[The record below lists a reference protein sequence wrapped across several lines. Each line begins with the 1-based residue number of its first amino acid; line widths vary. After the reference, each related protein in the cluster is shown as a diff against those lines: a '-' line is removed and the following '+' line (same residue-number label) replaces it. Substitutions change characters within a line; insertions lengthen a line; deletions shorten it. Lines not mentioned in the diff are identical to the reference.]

1 MQNKSQIW
9 LNTLGVHFYHKCL
22 TSIKFKTIVIQFNP
36 IINYKILN
44 MNIKEKMDNQ
54 FNELFELQDQMINLF
69 KKTYKDGKFDLSSK
83 GELDN
88 IIQLIEKKYKILKAN
103 LQNEGKA
110 FTIYLKWGDIYK
122 ADSFTI
128 NEAQESIACNKTYRW
143 VFKNYLGI
151 GL

>member
-1 MQNKSQIW
+1 
-9 LNTLGVHFYHKCL
+9 
-22 TSIKFKTIVIQFNP
+22 
-36 IINYKILN
+36 

-110 FTIYLKWGDIYK
+110 FTIYLKWG
-122 ADSFTI
+122 
-128 NEAQESIACNKTYRW
+128 R
-143 VFKNYLGI
+143 YL
-151 GL
+151 